1 MRRSRWILLVVI
13 LTIVAVFIAK
23 ETVKHGE
30 RASPTESQGEAQNPT
45 AQLAPGGSALGSGE
59 SKGTPASTPSLEGNP
74 GSIGG
79 ASPDAEEAA
88 GQPASG
94 NQSAAE
100 SANPRSAPSGTTSG
114 KKPEGHLPGS
124 KLAACLKSGRP
135 TMADFGK
142 GWCVPCKM
150 MVPVLKQAAQD
161 YWGKTNIV
169 FVELD
174 EYADLGRGYRIATM
188 PTQIFFNAKGE
199 EVSRHMGYMG
209 TEDIERKLAT
219 LGVKK

>member
-1 MRRSRWILLVVI
+1 MRGSRWILLAVI
-13 LTIVAVFIAK
+13 LAIAAVFIAK
-23 ETVKHGE
+23 ETVKRGKQ
-30 RASPTESQGEAQNPT
+30 AAPTQNQGAAQNPV
-45 AQLAPGGSALGSGE
+45 AEVAPGGPALGSGE
-59 SKGTPASTPSLEGNP
+59 SKGTPASTPSLAGNP

-79 ASPDAEEAA
+79 ASPSAKATA
-88 GQPASG
+88 GQPTSGEPTQSKAASG
-94 NQSAAE
+94 D
-100 SANPRSAPSGTTSG
+100 
-114 KKPEGHLPGS
+114 KPEGPLPGS

-161 YWGKTNIV
+161 YWGKANIV

-199 EVSRHMGYMG
+199 EVSHHMGYMG
-209 TEDIERKLAT
+209 TEDIERELAT

>member
-45 AQLAPGGSALGSGE
+45 AQVAPGGPPVEQDESRRSSTSASSAE
-59 SKGTPASTPSLEGNP
+59 AAP
-74 GSIGG
+74 GSVGG
-79 ASPDAEEAA
+79 ASSGAGETA
-88 GQPASG
+88 GQPTSG
-94 NQSAAE
+94 KQGSAP
-100 SANPRSAPSGTTSG
+100 SVDPRSAQSTAASD
-114 KKPEGHLPGS
+114 KKPEGPLPGS
-124 KLAACLKSGRP
+124 KLAECLKSGRP

-161 YWGKTNIV
+161 YWGKANIV

-209 TEDIERKLAT
+209 TEDIEHELAA
-219 LGVKK
+219 LEVKK